1 MDAIKSNPLRGICR
15 RHFLLIAINNNSPHK
30 ILRRSFLLIFLLS
43 QFSIFNSVQAQD
55 SNKVSVKLYGFIRN
69 YLTFDSRKT
78 YTVIGDQYNMI
89 PFDERWNEDGSEDL
103 NAVPNLQL
111 QALTSRFGVSIQGPQ
126 LWHWRLSGKLE
137 GDFGGFG
144 TNNTIL
150 RLRLAYVKLTRGSS
164 EFLVGQDWHPLSG
177 DIMPEVLGMAAG
189 ARGTRYWGSFGYTA
203 ALLWQLQYMNNGPK
217 SPNDPTSIASIDFA
231 HKAVW
236 PEAFLGLNFKQG
248 PWYVQAGVD
257 AQIIKPRTHALIGGV
272 TQKVDETVE
281 SITPTLYAQYVEGPW
296 SVKFRTLLAQNTS
309 HLNQLVGYGV
319 TAVNADGSW
328 DYAPLR
334 ATISYLNI
342 AYGKKVRCN
351 LFLGYMKNLGAG
363 EDLWLDPAT
372 GGYHIYMKGG
382 ENFTHLNIVYRIAP
396 SISYN
401 VSAFTLGLE
410 YEATWATYGDLNSKG
425 AVVNNS
431 SLHDVVNHRLCA
443 LVKYNF

>member
-1 MDAIKSNPLRGICR
+1 
-15 RHFLLIAINNNSPHK
+15 
-30 ILRRSFLLIFLLS
+30 
-43 QFSIFNSVQAQD
+43 
-55 SNKVSVKLYGFIRN
+55 
-69 YLTFDSRKT
+69 
-78 YTVIGDQYNMI
+78 
-89 PFDERWNEDGSEDL
+89 
-103 NAVPNLQL
+103 
-111 QALTSRFGVSIQGPQ
+111 
-126 LWHWRLSGKLE
+126 
-137 GDFGGFG
+137 
-144 TNNTIL
+144 
-150 RLRLAYVKLTRGSS
+150 
-164 EFLVGQDWHPLSG
+164 
-177 DIMPEVLGMAAG
+177 
-189 ARGTRYWGSFGYTA
+189 
-203 ALLWQLQYMNNGPK
+203 MNNGPK